1 MGSYRK
7 YNTPQYHTYSIVA
20 HTVVKEIELLNK
32 NYGAAVFDNKN
43 SCFLGSIIYG
53 HNRTKRI

>member
-7 YNTPQYHTYSIVA
+7 NNTPQYHTYSIVA
-20 HTVVKEIELLNK
+20 HTIVKEIELLNK
-32 NYGAAVFDNKN
+32 NYHAAFFNNKN
-43 SCFLGSIIYG
+43 SSFLGSIVYG